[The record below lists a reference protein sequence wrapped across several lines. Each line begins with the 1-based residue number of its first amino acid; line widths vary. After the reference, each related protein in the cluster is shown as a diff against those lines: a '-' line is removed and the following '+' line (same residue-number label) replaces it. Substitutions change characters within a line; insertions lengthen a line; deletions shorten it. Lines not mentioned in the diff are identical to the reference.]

1 MIMFKFLKHKK
12 EDNWIDI
19 TLVIAIRLTVTAFTI
34 ISGYLLAFARL
45 SRNFV

>member
-1 MIMFKFLKHKK
+1 MFKFLKHKK
-12 EDNWIDI
+12 EDNWIDT

-45 SRNFV
+45 SQTLW